1 MEKLLLIIAVF
12 ILCACNQTSMEAT
25 TGNSVIGTYV
35 TNAKNPITM
44 ILKSDGEMEIS
55 VVDSRNG
62 KEIIG
67 GPGNNYKVM
76 GSKIVVTI
84 QGGGT
89 SSSELKDGS
98 FEHPSFGVFH
108 KK

>member
-1 MEKLLLIIAVF
+1 M
-12 ILCACNQTSMEAT
+12 LCACNQKPMEAI
-25 TGNSVIGTYV
+25 TGSGVIGTYV
-35 TNAKNPITM
+35 TNDKNPFTM

-55 VVDSRNG
+55 VADSRNG
-62 KEIIG
+62 KETIG
-67 GPGNNYKVM
+67 GPGNNYKVI
-76 GSKIVVTI
+76 GNKIVVSI

>member
-1 MEKLLLIIAVF
+1 M
-12 ILCACNQTSMEAT
+12 LCACNQKPMEPIT
-25 TGNSVIGTYV
+25 DSGVIGTYA
-35 TNAKNPITM
+35 TNDKNPFTM

-55 VVDSRNG
+55 VADSRNG
-62 KEIIG
+62 KETIG
-67 GPGNNYKVM
+67 GPSNNYKII
-76 GSKIVVTI
+76 GNKIVVSI